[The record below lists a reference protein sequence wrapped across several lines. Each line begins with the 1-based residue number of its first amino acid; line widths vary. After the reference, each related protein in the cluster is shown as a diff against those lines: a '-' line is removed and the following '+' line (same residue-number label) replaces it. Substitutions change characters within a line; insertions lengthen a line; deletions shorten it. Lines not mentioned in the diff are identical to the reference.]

1 LFLFS
6 LLLFIFHLGHSL
18 GSWWRGGGVGGVGR
32 AVVKFGLDPSSSSIP
47 EVPAQSQLYEGPS
60 PGWGGCQALVYPT
73 MCSRPASAHEA
84 AQCVSMTVALHLRF
98 TDPQEVCCNLQDIG
112 GPWT

>member
-1 LFLFS
+1 M
-6 LLLFIFHLGHSL
+6 
-18 GSWWRGGGVGGVGR
+18 GGVGR

-47 EVPAQSQLYEGPS
+47 EVPAQSQLHGAEDAVSVPCHECPS